1 MANKL
6 YNDEQYPSP
15 WGATW
20 REFKQS
26 HIALTGFIIL
36 NVFILL
42 GILGPL
48 MTPYEPYAQNFQSIL
63 LSPSWENNG
72 TIAHVLGTD
81 AVGRDMLS
89 RILYGIQVTFGA
101 SVLLVLGAMVI
112 GVTLGTLAGMNK
124 GVRSSVLNHILD
136 VLMAIPTLLIAII
149 IVAILGVGLSNAM
162 LAIGL
167 ALIPRFV
174 HATRDVVRTEMNKNY
189 IATAR
194 LDGASHWHIFYFNI
208 LPNLIEHI
216 IVQATLALS
225 IAILDISALGF
236 LNLGAQTL
244 LPELG
249 VMVREG
255 LSTAYIAPWNVLFP
269 GMCIFLLV
277 LSVNIVGDSL
287 RSAIRNRLT
296 H

>member
-15 WGATW
+15 WGSTW

-63 LSPSWENNG
+63 LPPSWENNG
-72 TIAHVLGTD
+72 TITHVLGTD

-194 LDGASHWHIFYFNI
+194 LDGANHCHIFYFNI

>member
-15 WGATW
+15 WGSTW

-63 LSPSWENNG
+63 LPPSWENNG
-72 TIAHVLGTD
+72 TITHVLGTD

-194 LDGASHWHIFYFNI
+194 LDGANHWHIFYFNI

>member
-15 WGATW
+15 WGSTW

-63 LSPSWENNG
+63 LPPSWESNG
-72 TIAHVLGTD
+72 TITHVLGTD

-194 LDGASHWHIFYFNI
+194 LDGANHWHIFYFNI